1 MKKFLA
7 SAIVALCTVTMLF
20 SGTVRDNQNF
30 TAEVNFDSGCIWK
43 IKGVTVNV
51 TAAQLNYLTAGGLP
65 VSLLAIASN
74 KMIIGDAT
82 GAGAAVTLSGDVL
95 STIAGV
101 MTIQPVSVGEG
112 DIILTEDQM
121 LFGDGG
127 TGVAAVVSGDVLIPK
142 TGIAEIQPVSVAEG
156 DVILTE
162 DQMLFGDG
170 GTGVAA
176 VVSGDVLI
184 PKTGIAVI
192 QPLAVTEGDIVLTE
206 DEVLI
211 GDGGTGTAVVISG
224 DVLIPK
230 TGVAA
235 IQDLAVEDSN
245 IALTDAYLVVG
256 NTGTGSEVAVS
267 GDISMSNLG
276 AFTVDEINSIAVATV
291 TAGAALGATSAQNTD
306 VWGSSG
312 VTTSTVAAVATAAIQ
327 TKTVAGGNLAEYR
340 VLRVWLGDTSMGV
353 ASTNNITSLV
363 LSGGA
368 AVETKTA
375 EADYIYLTGADGTA
389 SAAVTGQA
397 AIDKYIMVEDGS
409 SVSATK
415 ITFEP

>member
-82 GAGAAVTLSGDVL
+82 GA
-95 STIAGV
+95 
-101 MTIQPVSVGEG
+101 
-112 DIILTEDQM
+112 
-121 LFGDGG
+121 
-127 TGVAAVVSGDVLIPK
+127 
-142 TGIAEIQPVSVAEG
+142 
-156 DVILTE
+156 
-162 DQMLFGDG
+162 
-170 GTGVAA
+170 
-176 VVSGDVLI
+176 
-184 PKTGIAVI
+184 
-192 QPLAVTEGDIVLTE
+192 
-206 DEVLI
+206 
-211 GDGGTGTAVVISG
+211 
-224 DVLIPK
+224 
-230 TGVAA
+230 
-235 IQDLAVEDSN
+235 
-245 IALTDAYLVVG
+245 
-256 NTGTGSEVAVS
+256 GSEVAVS

-389 SAAVTGQA
+389 SAAVTGQT

>member
-1 MKKFLA
+1 
-7 SAIVALCTVTMLF
+7 
-20 SGTVRDNQNF
+20 
-30 TAEVNFDSGCIWK
+30 
-43 IKGVTVNV
+43 
-51 TAAQLNYLTAGGLP
+51 
-65 VSLLAIASN
+65 
-74 KMIIGDAT
+74 
-82 GAGAAVTLSGDVL
+82 
-95 STIAGV
+95 
-101 MTIQPVSVGEG
+101 
-112 DIILTEDQM
+112 
-121 LFGDGG
+121 
-127 TGVAAVVSGDVLIPK
+127 
-142 TGIAEIQPVSVAEG
+142 
-156 DVILTE
+156 
-162 DQMLFGDG
+162 
-170 GTGVAA
+170 
-176 VVSGDVLI
+176 
-184 PKTGIAVI
+184 
-192 QPLAVTEGDIVLTE
+192 
-206 DEVLI
+206 VLI

-276 AFTVDEINSIAVATV
+276 AFTVDEINSIAVATVTAGAALGNSIAVATV

-389 SAAVTGQA
+389 SAAVTGQT